1 MRLET
6 LQAMVAVL
14 HASQDLALLAVDR
27 IVACALRLRV
37 ALAWGGAALI
47 VASLTVQMV
56 LCPPE
61 TSVEPRQSD
70 APVRHEP
77 VEIAR
82 PRDLLLDGSFGAE
95 SATAPRWLAVP
106 ALPRVADPLCV
117 HVSSTVRRAV
127 AAIQARDARCP
138 PHRELLP
145 RLEEAVRLD
154 VGARGAVQVSVA
166 VPF

>member
-1 MRLET
+1 MT
-6 LQAMVAVL
+6 AFL
-14 HASQDLALLAVDR
+14 HASAELALLAVDR

-37 ALAWGGAALI
+37 ALAWIGAALI
-47 VASLTVQMV
+47 VAALAAQMV

-61 TSVEPRQSD
+61 SPVESSGSD
-70 APVRHEP
+70 AAVRREP

-82 PRDLLLDGSFGAE
+82 RRDLLLDGSFGAE
-95 SATAPRWLAVP
+95 SAAAPRWLAVP
-106 ALPRVADPLCV
+106 ALPRVADPLCI

-127 AAIQARDARCP
+127 AAIEAREPRCP

-145 RLEEAVRLD
+145 RLEEAMRID

-166 VPF
+166 IPF